1 MDTSSIFD
9 CIVVGGGPGGS
20 AAAYHLAKAGRSVL
34 LLEQAALPRYKT
46 CTGAVSPS
54 VADWFDFDFT
64 PAIDSKVRRVRYTW
78 KLGDAVDAELETE
91 AIWSVRREVFDQFLI
106 DQAKAAGAQIQDET
120 AVTGI
125 AFQGDGA
132 ASAEEDRTSS
142 EQTHWQVQVQTQS
155 GTSKLS
161 ARYLIA
167 ADGAKGPMA
176 DWLGFRQHKLRAAG
190 TLEVNTST
198 PVTAGAFSFEFGMVK
213 NGCLWSFP
221 KHQGYSLGVS
231 SFIGNS
237 VKAPEK
243 LLAAY
248 APAFGINAQQ
258 GTFHTH
264 PLKLWDGNHQLH
276 AQQALLVGEAAAIV
290 DPLTAEGIRPAMY
303 SGMEAAKALNSA
315 LSGETGALERYTQTI
330 HENWGSDMQ
339 WAQRIAN
346 VYFRVPKIGYRV
358 GIKRPTAT
366 KRLGQ
371 ILAGEVS
378 YVDIANRVIKR
389 ISTSFIPGMGK

>member
-1 MDTSSIFD
+1 MFD

-34 LLEQAALPRYKT
+34 LLEKASLPRYKA

-54 VADWFDFDFT
+54 VADWFDFDFS
-64 PAIDSKVRRVRYTW
+64 PAIDSKIRRVRYTW
-78 KLGDAVDAELETE
+78 KLGDAIDAELETE
-91 AIWSVRREVFDQFLI
+91 PIWSVQREVFDQFLI
-106 DQAKAAGAQIQDET
+106 EQAIAAGTQVQDKT
-120 AVTGI
+120 TVTGI
-125 AFQGDGA
+125 AFQSD
-132 ASAEEDRTSS
+132 SLPLAERY
-142 EQTHWQVQVQTQS
+142 WQVQIQTETGLNTLS
-155 GTSKLS
+155 G
-161 ARYLIA
+161 RYLIA

-176 DWLGFRQHKLRAAG
+176 DWLGFRQHKLREAG
-190 TLEVNTST
+190 TLEVNTGE
-198 PVTAGAFSFEFGMVK
+198 PVTAGAFSFEFGMAK

-221 KHQGYSLGVS
+221 KQQGYSLGVS

-237 VKAPEK
+237 VKNPKK
-243 LLAAY
+243 LLTDY
-248 APAFGINAQQ
+248 TPAFGIDAQQ
-258 GTFHTH
+258 GKFYTH
-264 PLKLWDGNHQLH
+264 PLKLWDGNHPLH

-303 SGMEAAKALNSA
+303 SGMEAAKALNRA
-315 LSGETGALERYTQTI
+315 LAGDADALESYSQTI
-330 HENWGSDMQ
+330 HENWGGDMQ
-339 WAQRIAN
+339 WAQRIAS

-378 YVDIANRVIKR
+378 YADIANRVIKR